1 MSNFALRPIDIEIR
15 KKLLQKQKS
24 FSRKSTVGTTAG
36 TTVTDPEMV
45 QFFNRTTWAHLISLS
60 VIESATDEKYRLAII
75 GAGELNQEP
84 GDVEDVAN
92 QPLMRSSFEGIYGQ
106 SSLLKPISGIKS
118 ISTKYEGTLRSRRD
132 ATVQFTIFSLEDLD
146 RLSPHFLRVGGE
158 VLLEFGWNSDKKGSA
173 YDFSNTLGSQII
185 TAYHNIGISAI
196 SDISSIDQLKTNSA
210 ENYEKAVL
218 DLKGDYEYVLG
229 TIKNFDYS
237 LRSDGGFDCTI
248 VITTIGMSLLDNK
261 VNREESP
268 SQILQHELDVEDGK
282 VTDLP
287 HTNFYHVID
296 NLPEILTYSIIDN
309 YVRVSKQFRGYY
321 YCRTTVWVVK
331 L

>member
-1 MSNFALRPIDIEIR
+1 
-15 KKLLQKQKS
+15 
-24 FSRKSTVGTTAG
+24 
-36 TTVTDPEMV
+36 
-45 QFFNRTTWAHLISLS
+45 
-60 VIESATDEKYRLAII
+60 
-75 GAGELNQEP
+75 
-84 GDVEDVAN
+84 
-92 QPLMRSSFEGIYGQ
+92 
-106 SSLLKPISGIKS
+106 
-118 ISTKYEGTLRSRRD
+118 RD
-132 ATVQFTIFSLEDLD
+132 ATVQFTIFSLEDLE

-158 VLLEFGWNSDKKGSA
+158 VLLEFGWNSDNKASA

-268 SQILQHELDVEDGK
+268 SQILQHELNVEDEK
-282 VTDLP
+282 VTDVP
-287 HTNFYHVID
+287 HTNFYHVIN
-296 NLPEILTYSIIDN
+296 NLPEILTYSIINN
-309 YVRVSKQFRGYY
+309 YVSDAPDNVSVAEHLLNNPPMNQISAFSDWYLATFDTTKEEELEKAKTELRKVLDTFKDIAQKLSLPQWMEFKYVDTGEIYYYNYYKNEVSISKEGLETLDSVKQF
-321 YCRTTVWVVK
+321 T
-331 L
+331 